1 MFTKPLTRVP
11 LYILTKSFF
20 VAIGLS
26 YLHDLSHKFLKRLKL
41 YEAKLHVKST
51 SFSTDNSRTCPFFY
65 HICNHKNFIP
75 KHLDN
80 ALTDFTQNTGTS
92 RQL

>member
-11 LYILTKSFF
+11 LYILIKSFF

-51 SFSTDNSRTCPFFY
+51 SFSTDNSRT
-65 HICNHKNFIP
+65 
-75 KHLDN
+75 
-80 ALTDFTQNTGTS
+80 S
-92 RQL
+92 RLSIFLPYL